1 MFDQTGNGL
10 DQTEADRFDDDDD
23 DEGPGNDA
31 DLGQPTW
38 IELGHGFPV
47 EGVGND
53 LATAADR
60 NEAALVTSALLGL
73 GPLVA
78 ETDTGPFTGVHAAQ
92 MVAFT
97 EFLAGTAFAAEER
110 EWLVDA
116 TAREFTDNPATALE
130 QLVPIANAVEMIPDL
145 DPLERADSRLKA
157 LTNMYLTEP
166 IRERLAMP
174 ETPVMQM
181 LKAHN
186 PALVIDPAGVVV
198 VRDAIDA
205 RHQINDLVLRL
216 GDRSAEQVPNLR
228 TELASGFL
236 DAPAP
241 MKAEL
246 AGSQIRLVTL
256 RTWLSLLPQYEID
269 QLRARMGEVIDT
281 ATDLDM
287 VALQL
292 CFRSTMEALIDDD
305 DDDEDD
311 DD

>member
-1 MFDQTGNGL
+1 MFDHTGNGL
-10 DQTEADRFDDDDD
+10 GQTEIDHFDDDD
-23 DEGPGNDA
+23 DEGPSNDA

-38 IELGHGFPV
+38 IELGHGFPAD
-47 EGVGND
+47 GIGHD
-53 LATAADR
+53 LAAVDDR
-60 NEAALVTSALLGL
+60 GEAALVASALLGV
-73 GPLVA
+73 GPVVA
-78 ETDTGPFTGVHAAQ
+78 ETDTGPFTGVHAAH
-92 MVAFT
+92 MVAFN
-97 EFLAGTAFAAEER
+97 EFLAGSAFAVEER

-116 TAREFTDNPATALE
+116 TAREFTDNPSTALE
-130 QLVPIANAVEMIPDL
+130 QMVPIANAVEMIPDL

-157 LTNMYLTEP
+157 LTKMYLTEP

-181 LKAHN
+181 LKAYN
-186 PALVIDPAGVVV
+186 PAVVIDPAGVVV
-198 VRDAIDA
+198 VADALDA
-205 RHQINDLVLRL
+205 RRQINELVLLL
-216 GDRSAEQVPNLR
+216 GQRSLDQVPNLR
-228 TELASGFL
+228 TEMTSSFL

-269 QLRARMGEVIDT
+269 QLRARMTDVIDT

-292 CFRSTMEALIDDD
+292 CFRSTMEALVDDDD
-305 DDDEDD
+305 DDDED
-311 DD
+311 